1 MKHTLKDLWFSYL
14 STISIDASAREK
26 EILDTLISLE
36 KQLTTGQNQIYSTL
50 LEKYTDGM
58 GELRSIAEQ
67 RAFEEGVRFTAK
79 FLTEAL
85 WNK

>member
-26 EILDTLISLE
+26 EILDALVSIE
-36 KQLTTGQNQIYSTL
+36 KKLTTEQSQIYSTL

-58 GELRSIAEQ
+58 NELRSIAEE
-67 RAFEEGVRFTAK
+67 RAFALGVRFTAR
-79 FLTEAL
+79 FLIEAL
-85 WNK
+85 WDK